1 VDAPE
6 PPKPTTPEQLEAL
19 LRAGSRRPAGKAPA
33 SGGPSYWKR
42 RQLVVSALIL
52 LGGLLYALTRT
63 ANAPARVTIVNNS
76 GADAVSV
83 TIVSGGQRIELGEML
98 NGSLQQ
104 AKVTPGEPLQVAYDF
119 GTPKVWRAPTPLTA
133 FEEVTVTLAPGGEV
147 QMARESP
154 WKK

>member
-1 VDAPE
+1 M
-6 PPKPTTPEQLEAL
+6 EAM
-19 LRAGSRRPAGKAPA
+19 LRAGSKRPSGKAPSA
-33 SGGPSYWKR
+33 GGPSYWKR
-42 RQLVVSALIL
+42 RQFLVSALIL
-52 LGGLLYALTRT
+52 LAGLLYALSRT

-83 TIVSGGQRIELGEML
+83 AIVSGGQRIELGEML

-104 AKVTPGEPLQVAYDF
+104 AKVTPGEPLQIAYDF
-119 GTPKVWRAPTPLTA
+119 GTPKVWRATAPLTA

-147 QMARESP
+147 QMERESP